1 MSIEV
6 RGLTKTFGTYKAADN
21 VSFHVPTGRLAGLLG
36 PSGGGKTTLLRMIA
50 GLEFPDSGDILLDGR
65 NVNGS
70 SPRDRGIGFVF
81 QSYALFRSMT
91 VFENIAFGLKVRKK
105 SKRDIERRVAE
116 MIELTGLGGLERRLP
131 HQLSGG
137 QKQRVAFARALA
149 PEPRLLLLDEPFA
162 AIDAKVRKE
171 LRIWLKDM
179 IRKVGVTT
187 LFVTHDQEEAM
198 EVADEMIVI
207 HQGKVE
213 QQGTPEEIYRK
224 PASPFVARFFG
235 ETSVIRHPERIKG
248 FERLTPGSQA
258 FVRPDFVEVLEE
270 GAQVPQREY
279 EVATVLRVGFRGKHW
294 QIDLELAG
302 DTVTTD
308 IDAGRTPPQPGDP
321 IRVIV
326 HKMYVFENGGG
337 SVVERD
343 VPSGKRRQLVQ
354 AFPN

>member
-6 RGLTKTFGTYKAADN
+6 RELTKTFGSYKAADR

-50 GLEFPDSGDILLDGR
+50 GLESPDSGDILLDGR
-65 NVNGS
+65 NVNGA

-81 QSYALFRSMT
+81 QNYALFRSMT

-105 SKRDIERRVAE
+105 SKREMERRVAE
-116 MIELTGLGGLERRLP
+116 MIELTGLSGLERRRP

-162 AIDAKVRKE
+162 AIDAKVRQE
-171 LRIWLKDM
+171 LRVWLKDM

-207 HQGKVE
+207 HQGRVE
-213 QQGTPEEIYRK
+213 QQGTPEDIYRK

-235 ETSVIRHPERIKG
+235 ESSPVRHPERIKG
-248 FERLTPGSQA
+248 FERLAPGSQA

-270 GAQVPQREY
+270 GAQVPSHASEI
-279 EVATVLRVGFRGKHW
+279 ATVIRVGFRGNHW
-294 QIDLELAG
+294 RIDLELGG
-302 DTVTTD
+302 DTITTG
-308 IDAGRTPPQPGDP
+308 IDADRTPPNPGDP

-326 HKMYVFENGGG
+326 HRMYVFEDGRGT
-337 SVVERD
+337 VVERD
-343 VPSGKRRQLVQ
+343 LNAGARRELVR
-354 AFPN
+354 AFSN